1 MPQLKLKPWF
11 PILTLAWLIFMTLAP
26 RKVIEYSYPN
36 RFTPQGT
43 KTPKSLPWTW
53 LWH

>member
-1 MPQLKLKPWF
+1 MPQLKLEPWF
-11 PILTLAWLIFMTLAP
+11 LILVLAWLIFMTLAP

-36 RFTPQGT
+36 RLSSKDT
-43 KTPKSLPWTW
+43 KAPKSLPWTW